1 MEDEDGSPF
10 EMSLSL
16 DEELNPEA
24 VSSYH
29 REKFS
34 TSTETLSFEIF

>member
-1 MEDEDGSPF
+1 MEDEDGSAF

-16 DEELNPEA
+16 DELNPEA